1 MNGVLSS
8 YPSICTSIP
17 ALNQKYIL
25 ERINNAILQGSTFI
39 EIRFDYMD
47 SKDIPNL
54 SKSLGKYSE
63 RCIYTCRKRSEGGK
77 FLGKETERIKIL
89 DKLVSMNPA
98 FIDIELSTL
107 QENPEMIS
115 RFKGNKSLTIISWH
129 DYSATPE
136 IHYLKT
142 IFEKA
147 KLFGDIVKLVTHA
160 RSFSDNSKILSL
172 YNLVQRKKLISFCM
186 GEIGLISRLLCP
198 MLGSPF
204 TYASLEKEKTAV
216 GQISLKEMR
225 EFYDSFKNTN

>member
-1 MNGVLSS
+1 MNGVFSS

-17 ALNQKYIL
+17 AFNQEYIL
-25 ERINNAILQGSTFI
+25 EGINSAILQGSAFI

-54 SKSLGKYSE
+54 SKSLSKYSE
-63 RCIYTCRKRSEGGK
+63 RCIYTCRKNSEGGK
-77 FLGKETERIKIL
+77 FLGKEAERLKIL
-89 DKLVSMNPA
+89 DRLASMNPA

-107 QENPEMIS
+107 QENPELIS
-115 RFKGNKSLTIISWH
+115 RFKENKLSTIISWH

-136 IHYLKT
+136 IHDLKA
-142 IFEKA
+142 IYEKA
-147 KLFGDIVKLVTHA
+147 KLLGDIVKLVTQA
-160 RSFSDNSKILSL
+160 RFFSDNSKILSL

-198 MLGSPF
+198 VLGSPF
-204 TYASLEKEKTAV
+204 TYASLEQEKTAA